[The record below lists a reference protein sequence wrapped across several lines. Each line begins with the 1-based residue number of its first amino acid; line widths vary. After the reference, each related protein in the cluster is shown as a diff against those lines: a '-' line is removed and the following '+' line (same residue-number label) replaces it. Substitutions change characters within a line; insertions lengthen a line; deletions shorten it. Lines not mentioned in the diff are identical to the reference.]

1 MNDGSCNEAGR
12 FRIKKR
18 TDATKLTN
26 VRIARFRQ
34 CRDLIRE
41 SEVFVKEA
49 KVTSRVSS
57 VERRVIYFSKLLFK
71 PNEKKF
77 RVNKQGEYR
86 T

>member
-1 MNDGSCNEAGR
+1 VNNESCNEAGC
-12 FRIKKR
+12 FRIKKK

-41 SEVFVKEA
+41 SEVFVK
-49 KVTSRVSS
+49 VTSRVSS
-57 VERRVIYFSKLLFK
+57 VDRRIIYFSKLLFK

-77 RVNKQGEYR
+77 SLGGVESQ
-86 T
+86 

>member
-1 MNDGSCNEAGR
+1 VNDGSCNKAGC

-41 SEVFVKEA
+41 SEVFIKYEA
-49 KVTSRVSS
+49 KVTSRLSS
-57 VERRVIYFSKLLFK
+57 VERKVIYFSKLLLK
-71 PNEKKF
+71 PDEKKF
-77 RVNKQGEYR
+77 SLRRVESW
-86 T
+86 